1 MPGREENIQKNIS
14 RVASKIA
21 SPQPQESEGKS
32 PGVSTGGV
40 PRSFFGGNYDVYSTL
55 DSIEFQGA
63 LGDASMRGN
72 IAYIRVWKRGG
83 TAAQTSSGAQTQT
96 QDPGANDALSILGK
110 DVDARFGPERENLPD
125 DSVIIY
131 NNDTL
136 SYTVESGDIKRDED
150 GAIIEGSA
158 QTFFVSPPNS
168 ERQKAIGTQTPTSS
182 VTPPVGINAA
192 SAARQTLSSTN
203 KGGIGAVISANPSG
217 FTNLLSRVARS
228 ASGPSLTKPPYTG
241 SANAPKSGTSSAPA
255 GEMMWQF
262 LFNPSELELE
272 AGPEFKG
279 AETWGVSDKA
289 NSGQPL
295 HWSHN
300 KNAQL
305 KFNSVLLN
313 GFVFGRKVE
322 ALEQGLLELFM
333 SREGEGQHGPH
344 VLEFVW
350 GKRSFG
356 PCVMKNINIKEKMW
370 DEGEVVNA
378 ELSFTLEQV
387 PEWTINDGAYVDVA
401 RPGRQPLVAEA
412 AKPNNAPAVTD
423 GTKEAPPGGG
433 GEPAQKPQKNNGVSS
448 PSQGRCQRAY
458 YYTGLFTTFRT
469 QINNVNPIIGS
480 RNDTRRITSEF
491 LIKFQSATQ
500 ELGSEFANASEAT
513 EIYKKIEDIL
523 NPNRPGG
530 RLDGGQIKGYVNGYI
545 QRAVNK
551 AGAIYNNKTKCP
563 TTAGDTPQPSRP
575 APKRQ
580 VANPLNL

>member
-21 SPQPQESEGKS
+21 SPLPQESEGKS

-40 PRSFFGGNYDVYSTL
+40 PRSFFGGNYDVYSAL

-83 TAAQTSSGAQTQT
+83 TAAQTSSGAQAQT

-136 SYTVESGDIKRDED
+136 SYTVESGDIKRD
-150 GAIIEGSA
+150 IEGSA

-217 FTNLLSRVARS
+217 FTNILSKVARS
-228 ASGPSLTKPPYTG
+228 ALGLSLTKPPYTG
-241 SANAPKSGTSSAPA
+241 SANAPKSGKSSAA
-255 GEMMWQF
+255 SGEMMWQF

-272 AGPEFKG
+272 VGPEFKG

-333 SREGEGQHGPH
+333 SRDGEGQHGPH

-350 GKRSFG
+350 GKRVFG

-401 RPGRQPLVAEA
+401 RPGRQPLVADA
-412 AKPNNAPAVTD
+412 AQPSSASTTTTTPPAT
-423 GTKEAPPGGG
+423 TTTTTPPGA
-433 GEPAQKPQKNNGVSS
+433 GEKADQKSRTANNPPPSNNFYPQNECDA
-448 PSQGRCQRAY
+448 GRRVKANFERIARDFP
-458 YYTGLFTTFRT
+458 TGLGGFLFGVGDNAASIAVSDFGKIYDSFATVLNTLPLDRNCKAKCIYRGVEANNNRDLSCARDCSKQAASLLNTRYNKGKCLT
-469 QINNVNPIIGS
+469 QTVLPTS
-480 RNDTRRITSEF
+480 R
-491 LIKFQSATQ
+491 
-500 ELGSEFANASEAT
+500 
-513 EIYKKIEDIL
+513 
-523 NPNRPGG
+523 
-530 RLDGGQIKGYVNGYI
+530 
-545 QRAVNK
+545 
-551 AGAIYNNKTKCP
+551 
-563 TTAGDTPQPSRP
+563 
-575 APKRQ
+575 
-580 VANPLNL
+580 